1 MFHPPGRLLDWA
13 KPIADICEFIHLC
26 HFLKVHE
33 NFLWHCLRVSV
44 PQESPSI
51 FVMRNKCN
59 VLFSFKSY
67 GYLQPAKQTISTI
80 RLYSQNGTEFKIN
93 TYFAIFLKNHQSFL
107 EKKKRKILQRSTC
120 ESKFKNDSIHVFT
133 EKGNQCDLSL
143 LAFLIWRT

>member
-107 EKKKRKILQRSTC
+107 EKKKKENPSKIYL
-120 ESKFKNDSIHVFT
+120 
-133 EKGNQCDLSL
+133 
-143 LAFLIWRT
+143 